1 MFGDLVFTKHIF
13 SEGGSFQ
20 RKAGVVVG
28 MFTAVLTRDLRDG
41 IYYGNSLQG
50 KIQASASQSENPSF
64 VSVPEGI

>member
-1 MFGDLVFTKHIF
+1 MFTKHVF

-41 IYYGNSLQG
+41 IYYGNSL
-50 KIQASASQSENPSF
+50 
-64 VSVPEGI
+64 